1 MAKLNKKT
9 FNKVI
14 EEFKNSHFISDA
26 LDKVNV
32 NAVDFYIYLD
42 ENEDAKL
49 EFEKV
54 EQYINL
60 YLEDRIAKISY
71 TLDKPNAKILLDM
84 IKVRNKKR
92 YIVKE
97 DKVSD
102 TMDELSYE
110 ELLNLA
116 ADLEKQ
122 MKNL

>member
-14 EEFKNSHFISDA
+14 EIFKSSHFISDA
-26 LDKVNV
+26 LDDVNV
-32 NAVDFYIYLD
+32 NPVDFYIYLE
-42 ENEDAKL
+42 ENEEAKL

-71 TLDKPNAKILLDM
+71 TLDKPNSKILLDM
-84 IKVRNKKR
+84 IKSRNKKR

-97 DKVSD
+97 EKSEDN
-102 TMDELSYE
+102 MDELSYE
-110 ELLNLA
+110 DLINLA
-116 ADLEKQ
+116 EDLDKQ
-122 MKNL
+122 LKKF